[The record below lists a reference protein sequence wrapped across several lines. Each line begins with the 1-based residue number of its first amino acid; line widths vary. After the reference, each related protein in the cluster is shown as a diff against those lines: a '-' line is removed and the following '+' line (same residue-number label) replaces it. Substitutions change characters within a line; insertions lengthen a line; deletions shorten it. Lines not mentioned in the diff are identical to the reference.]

1 MATVVD
7 YPDFNAQTDAEA
19 LRKAMKGLGENQ
31 TNLHWKCCYVESYFS
46 DFF

>member
-7 YPDFNAQTDAEA
+7 YPDFNAQADAEA

-31 TNLHWKCCYVESYFS
+31 TNLQCCYVESYFS